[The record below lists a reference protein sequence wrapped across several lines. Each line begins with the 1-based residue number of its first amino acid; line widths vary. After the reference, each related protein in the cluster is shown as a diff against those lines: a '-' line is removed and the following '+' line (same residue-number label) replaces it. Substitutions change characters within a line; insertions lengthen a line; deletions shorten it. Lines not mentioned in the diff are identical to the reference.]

1 MTKYVIYGLAAI
13 VLISLGTFAMQSW
26 KNAERDAA
34 VEAERRARLA
44 DAVELIKERDK
55 LTTTLRTA
63 TPADICNR
71 LGGKTIEGV
80 CQ

>member
-1 MTKYVIYGLAAI
+1 MIKYAAFAVVAVIAI
-13 VLISLGTFAMQSW
+13 TLGAIAIRSW
-26 KNAERDAA
+26 AEAERNAA

-44 DAVELIKERDK
+44 DAVELVKERDK

>member
-1 MTKYVIYGLAAI
+1 MTKFIIAGLAAVSI
-13 VLISLGTFAMQSW
+13 VAIGVFALRSW
-26 KNAERDAA
+26 AEAERNAA

-63 TPADICNR
+63 TDPDICR
-71 LGGKTIEGV
+71 ALGGQTIEGV

>member
-1 MTKYVIYGLAAI
+1 MIKYIIAGLAAVSI
-13 VLISLGTFAMQSW
+13 IAIGTFALRSW
-26 KNAERDAA
+26 MEAERNAA
-34 VEAERRARLA
+34 VEAERRERLA
-44 DAVELIKERDK
+44 DAVELVKERDK

-63 TPADICNR
+63 TEEDVCRA